1 MKYFSSRNKN
11 EFFDSS
17 YAIANGI
24 AKDGGLF
31 ICSEF
36 PFVSKEEIKEM
47 ISLEYYEIALLI
59 LKRFLTDFDEIFLKD
74 CLKKVY
80 SVDRFSSDS
89 KIVDV
94 VELDEDVSILE
105 LWHGK
110 TFAFKDMALQ
120 LLPHILVKAVE
131 KEKKG
136 KEILIL
142 TATSGDTGK
151 AALEGFKDVKGTKVF
166 VFYPLDGVSKIQKM
180 SMTTQEGENVFVCG
194 VNGNFDDAQT
204 EIKNILTDKKFKEI
218 LNKNN
223 IVVSSANSIN
233 WARLVSQIVYYFY
246 AYCKMVENGSIKFG
260 EKINVVVPTGNFGN
274 ILACYYAKKMGLF
287 IGDIICA
294 TNKNSVVCDFINTGS
309 YDKNR
314 EFFKTISPSMD
325 ILVSSNLERLIF
337 DLCGDDREVVKIY
350 KEFNEKGKF
359 KLNEECFKRLKEN
372 FLADCCDEEETKKTI
387 FEVFNKYSYLL
398 DTHTAVAFYVYE
410 KYKNRNRN
418 NFKTLIV
425 STAFAFKFPQDV
437 LKSLGE
443 IGSFSLE
450 ESLEKLSN
458 KTKVKVPNFFK
469 NLSLKPTRFEKSI
482 EKDFMKE
489 IILKE
494 LKIKMS

>member
-1 MKYFSSRNKN
+1 MKYFSSRNKD
-11 EFFDSS
+11 EFFSSS
-17 YAIANGI
+17 YVIANGI
-24 AKDGGLF
+24 AKDGGLY

-36 PFVSKEEIKEM
+36 PFISEKEIKEM
-47 ISLEYYEIALLI
+47 VSLEYCEVAFSI
-59 LKRFLTDFDEIFLKD
+59 LKRFLTDFDEDFLKD

-80 SVDRFSSDS
+80 SIERFSSDS
-89 KIVDV
+89 KIAEVFK
-94 VELDEDVSILE
+94 LDENISVLE

-136 KEILIL
+136 KEVLIL

-204 EIKNILTDKKFKEI
+204 KIKNILVDNEFKE
-218 LNKNN
+218 LLDKNN
-223 IVVSSANSIN
+223 IIVSSANSIN

-287 IGDIICA
+287 VEDLICA
-294 TNKNSVVCDFINTGS
+294 SNKNSVVCDFINTGS

-314 EFFKTISPSMD
+314 EFFKTMSPSMD

-350 KEFNEKGKF
+350 KEFNETGNF
-359 KLNEECFKRLKEN
+359 KLSEECFKRLKEN
-372 FLADCCDEEETKKTI
+372 FYANWCDEEETKKTI
-387 FEVFNKYSYLL
+387 RDVFSKYSYLM
-398 DTHTAVAFYVYE
+398 DTHTAVAFDVYR
-410 KYKNRNRN
+410 KYKNKNRN
-418 NFKTLIV
+418 NFKTLVV

-437 LKSLGE
+437 LVALGE
-443 IGSFSLE
+443 DGSFSLE
-450 ESLEKLSN
+450 ESLEKLSE
-458 KTKVKVPNFFK
+458 KTKVKMPSFFK
-469 NLSLKPTRFEKSI
+469 NLTLKPVRFKKSV
-482 EKDFMKE
+482 EKDCMKE
-489 IILKE
+489 TILKE
-494 LKIKMS
+494 LKIK

>member
-1 MKYFSSRNKN
+1 MKYFSSRNKD
-11 EFFDSS
+11 EFFNSS
-17 YAIANGI
+17 YVIANGI
-24 AKDGGLF
+24 AKDGGLY

-36 PFVSKEEIKEM
+36 PVVSEKEIEKM
-47 ISLEYYEIALLI
+47 VSLEYYEIAFLI
-59 LKRFLTDFDEIFLKD
+59 LKRFLTDFDEDFLKD

-80 SVDRFSSDS
+80 SVERFSSDS
-89 KIVDV
+89 KIADV
-94 VELDEDVSILE
+94 VELDDNISVLE

-136 KEILIL
+136 KEVLIL

-151 AALEGFKDVKGTKVF
+151 AALEGFKDVEGTKVF

-204 EIKNILTDKKFKEI
+204 GIKNILIDEKFKEI
-218 LNKNN
+218 LDKNN
-223 IVVSSANSIN
+223 IIVSSANSIN

-246 AYCKMVENGSIKFG
+246 AYCRMIENGSIKFG

-287 IGDIICA
+287 VEDLICA
-294 TNKNSVVCDFINTGS
+294 SNKNSVVCDFINTGS

-314 EFFKTISPSMD
+314 EFFKTMSPSMD

-337 DLCGDDREVVKIY
+337 DLCGDDKEVIKIY
-350 KEFNEKGKF
+350 KEFNGAGKF
-359 KLNEECFKRLKEN
+359 ELNEDCFKKLKEN
-372 FLADCCDEEETKKTI
+372 FCAYWCDEEETKKTI
-387 FEVFNKYSYLL
+387 FEVFNKYSYLI
-398 DTHTAVAFYVYE
+398 DTHTAVAFNAYK
-410 KYKNRNRN
+410 KYINKNRN

-437 LKSLGE
+437 LSALGE
-443 IGSFSLE
+443 DGSFSLE
-450 ESLEKLSN
+450 DSLEKLED
-458 KTKVKVPNFFK
+458 KTKVKMPIFFK
-469 NLSLKPTRFEKSI
+469 NLSSKFVRFEKSI
-482 EKDFMKE
+482 EKESMKE
-489 IILKE
+489 TILKE
-494 LKIKMS
+494 LKIK

>member
-11 EFFDSS
+11 EFFNSS
-17 YAIANGI
+17 YVIASGI
-24 AKDGGLF
+24 AKDGGLY
-31 ICSEF
+31 ICNEF
-36 PFVSKEEIKEM
+36 PFVSEKEIENM
-47 ISLEYYEIALLI
+47 VSLKYYEIAFLI
-59 LKRFLTDFDEIFLKD
+59 LKRFLTDFDEYFLKE

-80 SVDRFSSDS
+80 SVERFSSDS
-89 KIVDV
+89 KIADV
-94 VELDEDVSILE
+94 VELDEDVSVLE

-136 KEILIL
+136 KEVLIL

-151 AALEGFKDVKGTKVF
+151 AALEGFKDVEGTKVF

-204 EIKNILTDKKFKEI
+204 GIKNILTDEKFKEI
-218 LNKNN
+218 LNRNN
-223 IVVSSANSIN
+223 IIVSSANSIN

-246 AYCKMVENGSIKFG
+246 AYCKMVENGSIQFG
-260 EKINVVVPTGNFGN
+260 GKINVVVPTGNFGN

-287 IGDIICA
+287 IEDLVCA
-294 TNKNSVVCDFINTGS
+294 SNKNSVVCDFINTGS

-314 EFFKTISPSMD
+314 DFFKTMSPSMD

-337 DLCGDDREVVKIY
+337 DLCQNDEEVATIY
-350 KEFNEKGKF
+350 EEFKKTGKF
-359 KLNEECFKRLKEN
+359 KLNEDCFKKLKEN
-372 FLADCCDEEETKKTI
+372 FFAEWCDEEETKKTI
-387 FEVFNKYSYLL
+387 FEVFNKYSYLV
-398 DTHTAVAFYVYE
+398 DTHTAVAFDVYK
-410 KYKNRNRN
+410 KYRNKNRN
-418 NFKTLIV
+418 NFKNLIV

-437 LKSLGE
+437 LKALGE
-443 IGSFSLE
+443 KRSFSLE
-450 ESLEKLSN
+450 ESLEKLSE
-458 KTKVKVPNFFK
+458 KTNVDMPSFFK
-469 NLSLKPTRFEKSI
+469 NLSSKSVRFEKSI
-482 EKDFMKE
+482 EKESMEE

-494 LKIKMS
+494 LKIK